1 MAGTFTISGSSAGL
15 LTGAKTIGPVTIT
28 GAAVIGEV
36 LDVTLAAGD
45 NTIAVPAG
53 AVAVWFVPPTG
64 SSATL
69 KWRTN
74 LNAADGGTPISAT
87 DPFGPYVFRNLSV
100 TSLIINASGTVAGC
114 ELSFI

>member
-36 LDVTLAAGD
+36 LDVTLASGD

-53 AVAVWFVPPTG
+53 AVAVWFAPPTG
-64 SSATL
+64 NTAVL

-74 LNAADGGTPISAT
+74 LNNGDAGLPMSAT
-87 DPFGPYVFRNLSV
+87 DPFGPYVFRNLAV
-100 TSLIINASGTVAGC
+100 TSFIVNASGTVAGC
-114 ELSFI
+114 ELTFI